1 MNNIDS
7 QIAELEKKIL
17 NQSNYDD
24 DSSSE
29 SSSSANDDDNNKNND
44 DEVVISSL
52 LRDRIPKLPNK
63 YLPIPM
69 MSKRL
74 HSGDS
79 SIERINKKSK
89 SNSKGQSVSFQDDNN
104 SNHNQDDEKKEKRKR
119 KKDKDNSSSSTSSTS
134 SSLSSSSI
142 SGLESTVRELL
153 QDYKPSSN
161 ERRPFWCRICMFQGK
176 DVDDLSQHR
185 NTELHKLASE
195 KERKLSYCKL
205 CRKQFTSPD
214 QLRKHVQGKPHKD
227 KLAYFANKQQSQSHM
242 QRSW

>member
-1 MNNIDS
+1 MNRINI
-7 QIAELEKKIL
+7 
-17 NQSNYDD
+17 NQLSNMSDF
-24 DSSSE
+24 
-29 SSSSANDDDNNKNND
+29 NNNNH
-44 DEVVISSL
+44 
-52 LRDRIPKLPNK
+52 NK
-63 YLPIPM
+63 YVDGSNDHAIVVTLEDRSNLKLVTCLSTYEPT
-69 MSKRL
+69 
-74 HSGDS
+74 S
-79 SIERINKKSK
+79 ST
-89 SNSKGQSVSFQDDNN
+89 
-104 SNHNQDDEKKEKRKR
+104 
-119 KKDKDNSSSSTSSTS
+119 SSSSTSSTS